1 MLYEDQTDNFNYLTI
16 TNLNN
21 CYWVYPLDAAVA
33 PNSYRPYHVNI
44 KFKYRNIHFAEKEK
58 MKIIE
63 PPAGNRNPR
72 YSTKGHRHS
81 SETRKG
87 LEIGDVRYPPTK
99 LHGGKYY

>member
-1 MLYEDQTDNFNYLTI
+1 
-16 TNLNN
+16 
-21 CYWVYPLDAAVA
+21 
-33 PNSYRPYHVNI
+33 
-44 KFKYRNIHFAEKEK
+44 